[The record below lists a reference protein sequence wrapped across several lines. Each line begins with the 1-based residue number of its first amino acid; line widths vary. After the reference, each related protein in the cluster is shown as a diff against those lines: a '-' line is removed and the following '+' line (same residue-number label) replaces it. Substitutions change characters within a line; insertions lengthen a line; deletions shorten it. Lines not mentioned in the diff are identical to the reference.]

1 MSAHIRPLAPDDY
14 PAFFAY
20 LNAQLE
26 INGKH
31 GFTLFQPVP
40 RDVVAFPSEKESIFI
55 GGLTRNFGQPG
66 WRRAW
71 IICDDNNAI
80 MGHVDLRAHAD
91 SSITHR
97 ALLGMGVGEDYRGR
111 GYARQLLEFI
121 CQWVREDDQLEWIDL
136 EVLGANQ
143 PALTLYHSAG
153 FAQLCEVAD
162 MYRIDG
168 KSEAVVR
175 MAARFS

>member
-1 MSAHIRPLAPDDY
+1 
-14 PAFFAY
+14 
-20 LNAQLE
+20 
-26 INGKH
+26 
-31 GFTLFQPVP
+31 
-40 RDVVAFPSEKESIFI
+40 
-55 GGLTRNFGQPG
+55 
-66 WRRAW
+66 
-71 IICDDNNAI
+71 
-80 MGHVDLRAHAD
+80 
-91 SSITHR
+91 
-97 ALLGMGVGEDYRGR
+97 VGEDYRGR